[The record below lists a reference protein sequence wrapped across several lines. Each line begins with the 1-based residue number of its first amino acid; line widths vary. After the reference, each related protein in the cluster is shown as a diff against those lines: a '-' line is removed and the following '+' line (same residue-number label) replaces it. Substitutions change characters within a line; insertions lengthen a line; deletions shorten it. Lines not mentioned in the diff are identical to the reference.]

1 MIPKLNILKSS
12 LFRESATLA
21 TGYITAQAIS
31 LLAYLL
37 LTRIFSPADYALF
50 NIFYSYI
57 EVLVIL
63 STCKYELAIVGA
75 DNETESS
82 AVAHF
87 SLKLN
92 AAVSLLLLTIVA
104 TLYLTHSLPGS
115 FSRLGAL
122 SLLIPPMVFFV
133 GTSRIYTSLYNR
145 VRRYRKIAASNIVN
159 AASGALLK
167 VLLGLAG
174 LFRVGLPLGTV
185 LGQAVA
191 NLVFRF
197 RLSSLQ
203 LPKTTRGQQL
213 DAARRHKNF
222 PLYIASRDLVGC
234 ISANLPFL
242 WLALY
247 FDQAAVGLFALAL
260 TFTFNPVNMLS
271 SSFERVFYART
282 AEKVHNRQPIAHT
295 LRRFLLLLN
304 AIAVPVAIGVW
315 FVAEP
320 LFSFCFSN
328 SWRGCGIYVQMLLP
342 WILLRLSSGSLVFI
356 SYIFSVQNI
365 EFYFN
370 LAMLAL
376 RVAAIAIGI
385 HMGSFTLAI
394 LLYAAAGALVSAS
407 LLVWYLICVRRYEK
421 SLKDS
426 L

>member
-1 MIPKLNILKSS
+1 M
-12 LFRESATLA
+12 
-21 TGYITAQAIS
+21 
-31 LLAYLL
+31 
-37 LTRIFSPADYALF
+37 
-50 NIFYSYI
+50 
-57 EVLVIL
+57 
-63 STCKYELAIVGA
+63 
-75 DNETESS
+75 SS
-82 AVAHF
+82 ASV
-87 SLKLN
+87 
-92 AAVSLLLLTIVA
+92 
-104 TLYLTHSLPGS
+104 
-115 FSRLGAL
+115 
-122 SLLIPPMVFFV
+122 
-133 GTSRIYTSLYNR
+133 
-145 VRRYRKIAASNIVN
+145 
-159 AASGALLK
+159 
-167 VLLGLAG
+167 
-174 LFRVGLPLGTV
+174 
-185 LGQAVA
+185 
-191 NLVFRF
+191 

-282 AEKVHNRQPIAHT
+282 AEKVRNRQPIAHT

>member
-115 FSRLGAL
+115 
-122 SLLIPPMVFFV
+122 
-133 GTSRIYTSLYNR
+133 TSRIYTSLYNR

-222 PLYIASRDLVGC
+222 PLFIASRDLVGC

-282 AEKVHNRQPIAHT
+282 AEKVRNRQPIAHT
-295 LRRFLLLLN
+295 GR
-304 AIAVPVAIGVW
+304 
-315 FVAEP
+315 
-320 LFSFCFSN
+320 S
-328 SWRGCGIYVQMLLP
+328 
-342 WILLRLSSGSLVFI
+342 
-356 SYIFSVQNI
+356 
-365 EFYFN
+365 
-370 LAMLAL
+370 
-376 RVAAIAIGI
+376 
-385 HMGSFTLAI
+385 T
-394 LLYAAAGALVSAS
+394 
-407 LLVWYLICVRRYEK
+407 
-421 SLKDS
+421 
-426 L
+426 